1 MSTTQNPL
9 PTWASPKRLQITAD
23 EVTQIC
29 PVPLPLW
36 MADSAGKG
44 ILIVA
49 VCHGLAQLEARWG
62 TKPEHAPSG
71 TPPASRSSSAASATP
86 TPSTA
91 SPGSA
96 ARSPCAPTAAPEPKT
111 DAVPAPATTSTYACC
126 LPNCCGPCPKWRALI
141 LRTNLSP
148 VIVRL
153 RMAWRRRDYHRARRI
168 SPAPRRA
175 ISTDDHPPR
184 QLPGPATGSE
194 TVPDNGPGPGSLPR
208 WLNPPDPP
216 APPPPAGEDPPRRP
230 HRPWDP
236 PANDGDDR

>member
-1 MSTTQNPL
+1 MDGRQRRQRHPHRRRL
-9 PTWASPKRLQITAD
+9 PR
-23 EVTQIC
+23 
-29 PVPLPLW
+29 
-36 MADSAGKG
+36 
-44 ILIVA
+44 
-49 VCHGLAQLEARWG
+49 
-62 TKPEHAPSG
+62 
-71 TPPASRSSSAASATP
+71 
-86 TPSTA
+86 
-91 SPGSA
+91 PGP
-96 ARSPCAPTAAPEPKT
+96 ARSTLGDKAGARAIWDTAGIKVILGGVSDPDTLDRLSRLCGEIALRTHSRTRTEDGRRARTCHYQHVRVLPPELLRT
-111 DAVPAPATTSTYACC
+111 
-126 LPNCCGPCPKWRALI
+126 LPQWRALI